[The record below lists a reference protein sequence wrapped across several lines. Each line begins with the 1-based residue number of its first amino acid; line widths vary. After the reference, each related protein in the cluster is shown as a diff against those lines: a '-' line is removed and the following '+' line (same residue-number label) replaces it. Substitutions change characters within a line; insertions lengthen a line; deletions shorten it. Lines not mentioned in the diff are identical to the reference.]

1 MAELS
6 AAGDC
11 CLLAG
16 NAPSEPAAGCVG
28 SLRGYAAARTNRRQ
42 DYPTAVCAT
51 VFRTIGEL
59 VRKRQKFLAELEH
72 WTGIEAG
79 QLASIREQ
87 LDAELETEQ
96 EPEQKGQ
103 GWSLA
108 SLLRTTSAYAA
119 AGGAYAFAQTSQFS
133 RDLGVIAAEGWRKF
147 DDVPKPIK
155 VALVTAVAGGTVVAS
170 PFLLAA
176 LSTTSIVSIL
186 ATLGGGA
193 IAVGG
198 YGVAGGVAILIR
210 NCLAGQSGCTLRFSR
225 EIRMFSSQRPE
236 NSK

>member
-6 AAGDC
+6 ATGDRY
-11 CLLAG
+11 LLAG
-16 NAPSEPAAGCVG
+16 NAPSEPVAGGVG
-28 SLRGYAAARTNRRQ
+28 PLWDTRPPEQLEGKILLLRFVRQ
-42 DYPTAVCAT
+42 YFAGSGNVSEE
-51 VFRTIGEL
+51 RE
-59 VRKRQKFLAELEH
+59 KFLTELER

-87 LDAELETEQ
+87 LDAELEIEQ
-96 EPEQKGQ
+96 EPEQQGH

-133 RDLGVIAAEGWRKF
+133 RYLGGKAVAGWKSL

-155 VALVTAVAGGTVVAS
+155 VVLVTAVAGGTVVAS

-176 LSTTSIVSIL
+176 LSSIPIASGL
-186 ATLGGGA
+186 AMLGGGTLA
-193 IAVGG
+193 AGG
-198 YGVAGGVAILIR
+198 YGMAGGVAVLILS
-210 NCLAGQSGCTLRFSR
+210 CASA
-225 EIRMFSSQRPE
+225 
-236 NSK
+236 